1 MLTVVIADDSLKGDR
16 PKLPQLHM
24 FDSLLTWETVVAR
37 AETTSIGSGGQATQA
52 PASGQPVV
60 TRRTWLATAVLLVA
74 AFMELM
80 DVTMANVAV
89 PSIRDDIG
97 ASYGQVQWVVAGYA
111 LTFAVF
117 LLTGG
122 RLGDIFGRKRMFLTG
137 LVGFL
142 VASTLCGVAPNPDFL
157 VGARVLQGFTAAIM
171 LPQVLACITV
181 WFPEDKRAAAFGLFG
196 AVSGL
201 GGVVAPLIA
210 GVLINANLFNWDWR
224 PIFLINIPI
233 GIVVFFV
240 GLSVMTESQSP
251 YRIKLDPLGV
261 LVSAVA
267 VFLVIYPIIQG
278 QENDWAPWIWIMLA
292 ASIPMVGL
300 FILVERW
307 KTRRDGSPV
316 MDLAMFKIRPFS
328 VGLLINLVFFAGV
341 TAIAF
346 VMMIFLQSGL
356 GYSALKAGSTLVP
369 LAIGLV
375 LGSGLSINLSKKLG
389 RTVLQI
395 GSVIA
400 LGAAL
405 WAGWT
410 IGDKGTSLGALTIIW
425 PLAVIGI
432 GLGIVVAPLSD
443 FILAKVPPQST
454 GSASGLQ
461 ATTIQMGSAVGVAA
475 LGAALVQLLADGN
488 TFSAAAQ
495 KVFYV
500 DAAVFALTALLVFFY
515 PSRSTSTD
523 AS

>member
-1 MLTVVIADDSLKGDR
+1 MAS
-16 PKLPQLHM
+16 
-24 FDSLLTWETVVAR
+24 
-37 AETTSIGSGGQATQA
+37 AETTSIGPGGQATR
-52 PASGQPVV
+52 ASASSEPVV
-60 TRRTWLATAVLLVA
+60 TGRTWLATAVLLVA

-89 PSIRDDIG
+89 PSIRSDIG

-122 RLGDIFGRKRMFLTG
+122 RLGDIYGRKRMFLTG

-157 VGARVLQGFTAAIM
+157 VGARVLQGFAAAIM
-171 LPQVLACITV
+171 LPQVLACINV
-181 WFPEDKRAAAFGLFG
+181 WFPAEKRAAAFGLFG
-196 AVSGL
+196 AVTGL
-201 GGVVAPLIA
+201 GGIAAPLIA
-210 GVLINANLFNWDWR
+210 GVLINANIFNWDWR
-224 PIFLINIPI
+224 PIFLINVPI
-233 GIVVFFV
+233 GIAVFIV

-251 YRIKLDPLGV
+251 AQLKLDPLGV
-261 LVSAVA
+261 LVSAGA
-267 VFLVIYPIIQG
+267 VFLLIYPIIQG

-292 ASIPMVGL
+292 LSVPLIAL
-300 FILVERW
+300 FVVVERW

-316 MDLAMFKIRPFS
+316 MDLGMFRIRAFS

-356 GYSALKAGSTLVP
+356 HYSALKAGATVVP
-369 LAIGLV
+369 LALGLV

-395 GSVIA
+395 GSIIA
-400 LGAAL
+400 LGAAI
-405 WAGWT
+405 WTGWT
-410 IGDKGTSLGALTIIW
+410 IGDKGESLGSWNIIW
-425 PLAVIGI
+425 PLAVLGI
-432 GLGIVVAPLSD
+432 GLGVVVAPLSD
-443 FILAKVPPQST
+443 FILAKVPPENT

-461 ATTIQMGSAVGVAA
+461 ATTVQMGSAVGVAA
-475 LGAALVQLLADGN
+475 LGAALVQFLADGKS
-488 TFSAAAQ
+488 FSASTEQ
-495 KVFYV
+495 VLYI
-500 DAAVFALTALLVFFY
+500 DSAVFAFTALLVFFY